1 MVEIRY
7 LVKFSDG
14 GVGMRTRSEPLEV
27 GEELDDCGER
37 YTVVEVEQP
46 PDARSHESG
55 EVEELDAGP
64 QKRA

>member
-37 YTVVEVEQP
+37 YLVVKVEQP
-46 PDARSHESG
+46 STA
-55 EVEELDAGP
+55 AGFG
-64 QKRA
+64 RAWVDRAP